1 MAKTS
6 TFDLE
11 KTAFTPEEL
20 SAIAAQWSEKE
31 EPGFFSQAVDTA
43 GAIITGAPLV
53 MRGAGFGLRDL
64 VQGFDPNDTEAM
76 AERAAYEL
84 DLAAYQK
91 KYEGSGAVPEAFAEA
106 AGSSGPS
113 LVGTGASLVGMGLG
127 TLGGPVGMAG
137 GAFAAGGAAAAR
149 MDYAAASAQLYDEV
163 VRRMGRK
170 PTDAEW
176 QGILSDMRPELLKH
190 AAIEGVGEGAGDV
203 LLGAAF
209 KPFAPL
215 AKAAGGALGSSVA
228 GKVARGAGSLG
239 AGIAGEVVTETGQ
252 QWGQGHVE
260 ANMFGGEA
268 PTIGEAF
275 EQVAGPTAAQTVMTG
290 GLIGGARLGLSM
302 LRRTT
307 PSNSPDNPF
316 AEQAQEQV
324 GADGYTPTNPLN
336 LEQAEAPREPK
347 NSPEVDLLGVL
358 NKRLE
363 AKNDAAD
370 RTMAAVYGKLAP
382 KLDADGKVLEE
393 GGGIDSLEDGSLV
406 VYGSRDNQ
414 GDGVDE
420 APLVLTSEE
429 DKRIALDV
437 ARQLREEQSARERG
451 QNRREAPAWIAKQGK
466 PVSADAFSARNN
478 GYQVPA
484 GELAPVDITGMTVP
498 SSAPMMSGGNLGLQL
513 GERAERM
520 AAWDGAQPV
529 PQIASMAMPQTMA
542 QPAPVQS
549 APTIPNSG
557 FGLAGVQPAQPQKV
571 EPLLEGLPEVEP
583 VSVENVTK
591 QPEMMAENVTPAKPL
606 STESSTNV
614 EPENKS
620 KSKGELR
627 GVPLDQRIVIGAPAP
642 VGASRDDIREAEQR
656 FNDFRKKEEDIQKR
670 HAEAFEE
677 LKKRASKVE
686 TKEEADALLDEY
698 TKVEGYHLEGYDQ
711 LSKMTASSV
720 SRAEERRRLEDRKR
734 RYDAGE
740 WVVAAETNSVEQ
752 AERERDRLT
761 KNDPDNEYRVESDM
775 DGWRGVVMK
784 RKRSPKTS
792 DETEPLAKKDY
803 GTADSLD
810 VNAIADHFFEQFS
823 AGKSYRT
830 IGEARQ
836 EVASLLGLK
845 QKDLV
850 KQVKT
855 IDEAI
860 ELGVVKAARKIVR
873 SGKPQLEIYRD
884 LVDLYKRQPN
894 LGVRTSTSVAEQAYS
909 TPVPLAYLADV
920 LAGVNENT
928 RVYEPTAGNGAL
940 LLTASPENAVVNEL
954 NHDRAERLRS
964 LGFDVTEEDAST
976 RQLDEDVD
984 AVVANPPFG
993 TVLLEGGK
1001 GKRKFR
1007 FRNLETNEIDQAI
1020 SLNALDELKKDG
1032 RAVLIIGGKQGGE
1045 DARSKKYNTAGQ
1057 RAFWDTLFRNFNV
1070 VDHFTVDGKLYS
1082 RQGASYPID
1091 FIVIDGH
1098 TPTENPVFPAA
1109 KVPPVFDS
1117 FESLEV
1123 KFNEVLRNESERTER
1138 DGVAERGD
1146 DSQPVRTDGRDS
1158 SVGREVPDG
1167 RDAGDQ
1173 AGNDAGLD
1181 GRAVDQERRAGSVGD
1196 DGKSGKRDQRT
1207 VRDNRRSGS
1216 DGDTAEPSQSDDQR
1230 GRLAGDDGNGRGGP
1244 GIRAGEELSQP
1255 DGGAGAVRA
1264 GLDVNQP
1271 ALPET
1276 PKAKRAAP
1284 KPKETETQSSYKTSS
1299 DGFRLGTL
1307 VPRNMDAPVQ
1317 DALLRVKDSRGGV
1330 DEFVADELGYDS
1342 VEEMHKAFAAEQ
1354 VDALALAL
1362 DNIKSGK
1369 GFILGDQTGI
1379 GKGRVCA
1386 GIIRWARKNGKTPVF
1401 VTMLP
1406 DLYADM
1412 MRDLNDI
1419 GVHDFHPFITNDSIR
1434 GTKSLV
1440 APDGSK
1446 LSAPTDTNYKK
1457 ALAYVKEHKALPEEY
1472 DAVFTSY
1479 SQMQSKKNSSNP
1491 RQQMLIALRDN
1502 VVLVLDEAHN
1512 AGGSESSIGMF
1523 FRSYTEGL
1531 DNGVLYS
1538 SATYAKRP
1546 DVMSLY
1552 NTTDLSLLGSKEEI
1566 EEIMHSGGLPMQQ
1579 VVSAML
1585 TSSGQYVRREKSYE
1599 GADMTTTEAPVSTKL
1614 ADSIA
1619 DCMDAVMK
1627 FSVEMGPVIE
1637 HMDKI
1642 LKAQGKMATGNQGT
1656 GGAGASS
1663 TTFGAVMHNLVAQS
1677 TLAIKADATIKAA
1690 KAAVERGEK
1699 PIITLSNTMG
1709 SFIEE
1714 YVKAN
1719 GLKAGDHVSLSFA
1732 DLFKNYLEKTREVTV
1747 TPPNA
1752 RPEDKQRIRVADK
1765 DLTPGARA
1773 AYRNA
1778 LRLIES
1784 VDFSGIPVS
1793 PIDYI
1798 LDGLRREGVSASEI
1812 TGRTA
1817 TLDYSG
1823 AVPVYRVREASVAEK
1838 QKASSGF
1845 NGGSIDVLII
1855 NRSGSTGIS
1864 LHASEKFADQKRRTM
1879 FILQPDLNI
1888 DVFMQTLGRVF
1899 RTGQV
1904 VPPKYEFILSDM
1916 PSERRP
1922 AAVLGKKM
1930 ASLNANTTASAKG
1943 TQSFDN
1949 IPDFLNVYGDQAA
1962 FEILTEDRALD
1973 QRLGNILGDGEKYDN
1988 LVAKL
1993 TGRIPLLRMAEQ
2005 ADVYDRL
2012 QSVYQ
2017 GIVDMAT
2024 ATGTNV
2030 LDVKSKPLD
2039 AKVVR
2044 RAEFTPQEATGSPF
2058 GEASELCECDVKV
2071 LGKPFTSAEVKQHI
2085 LDGKAAAV
2093 SVEELAERKRAY
2105 EKERLKKMENE
2116 EVRARESEKLDEQ
2129 FVRVSEAMTGYPV
2142 GTRVRLNSTTGSYV
2156 GFVVNYVFDAKKKGS
2171 NPVAPSSWRVVVD
2184 IADAKRRIAIP
2195 MSKLV
2200 LGDGNID
2207 EGRVLM
2213 NHTYDGV
2220 SDAVFLKRFDEG
2232 QSESREKRFIVMGN
2246 IPAGFKFA
2254 EKGEIITFDMH
2265 DGRRVMGLM
2274 LPKDVSGDQLLSDK
2288 PVVFGTPVQAEEFL
2302 TQGSDIRQVKSS
2314 DEKLS
2319 IDNTGRFGT
2328 FSVRVPASKKDGG
2341 TYFLDKKLTDAMG
2354 AIFTK
2359 SGQDMKAMVD
2369 KEDLPAML
2377 NYLYQ
2382 RGVKLQATS
2391 NKVEARKITGETGKL
2406 EGVSPAKGRSS
2417 RMSESEQILAESLG
2431 LASLRPSFAS
2441 NSPYAAL
2448 RLTPETRDR
2457 MNRVVGEVKANAI
2470 RGKGAAAAIAQA
2482 RAWAKANINNPI
2494 IKTVERGKVV
2504 FDEGGI
2510 KDSLSHKPLYQN
2522 KLDSVPVIKHVLED
2536 GAYLGSF
2543 DDLGG
2548 NDIVNHYWAGR
2559 ARFADGDHLV
2569 FVRVREVKGRE
2580 QRFYVHD
2587 VFSDEL
2593 IKKATPLTQEE
2604 MALLDQAGSIG
2615 NKTGRPGR
2623 SVEGVTL
2630 DSQRSTLPRGV
2641 VLEARILR
2649 TIMEVNGQ
2657 SRKSVQDVVDKLNG
2671 SVTGAAPVN
2680 VVQSFDGLPEKLKQ
2694 VLKQNFKDRAGD
2706 IDGVYDEGTV
2716 WLVADNLASPERV
2729 AEVWMHEQV
2738 GHGGFEALMP
2748 EKEKVQLLNRLFG
2761 MMGGKNNA
2769 ALRAIAE
2776 EYGLDLDKRA
2786 HQHRALREYL
2796 ADLAEK
2802 EGLSGQEMTRWQRA
2816 WKHIAD
2822 TLKKLVYR
2830 LTGQHAKIAEMEVR
2844 DLLSAMKA
2852 RVRDGGPDGPKGGTY
2867 ASFISDAAKGAA
2879 DKVAKAMKKPEGFSD
2894 DFMESYK
2901 NLSAQAKRD
2910 LSVWNRFVSQPYALA
2925 KKFPLIRSLMD
2936 IQSEREDKRR
2946 EAYTSSMAGVDTFQK
2961 MKESDPTAYKYA
2973 RDLIIALDSETG
2985 DKLKTQ
2991 LDEDMF
2997 IFDEDG
3003 KRTGFNPKYYSQLR
3017 ELVLRARNQKT
3028 HSDGAAFERAVDA
3041 YMGVRRSL
3049 DRDLAS
3055 ILTRMEELGFKS
3067 REAYLAEFEKRK
3079 AELEADKTLTKKQ
3092 RQDAL
3097 DAISMA
3103 NKREQEKLDTLRKS
3117 MGRRPFYF
3125 PRMRF
3130 GDYFARFVD
3139 ADGKTLYR
3147 VHYDASTRTQ
3157 AAYEAAKIKA
3167 TMEAELKK
3175 MGVDLADVKF
3185 ENGKIEG
3192 IPQEV
3197 FADALSTVDTQA
3209 ILERALGRLQEKG
3222 EVTGEELTNLREALF
3237 DQVSEVLK
3245 SSGFGQH
3252 MMRRGNSNIAGYE
3265 TEDVFKSLSAYKAGL
3280 HGWLTKMEASYAFA
3294 STLSE
3299 AAEDGAARK
3308 SPKMYG
3314 YAKQYVRDM
3323 LRNSDAIDRTNS
3335 RIRAGLFLWFL
3346 GGNIKSALVNA
3357 TQNFS
3362 LGIPV
3367 LGAEIGFGK
3376 AYGKVLSG
3384 SHDAV
3389 VDWASKR
3396 EAGQESKNLTRA
3408 EAAFLDDFQKHGEAL
3423 ARKTM
3428 ELTGM
3433 QDRSWASTWYG
3444 KLAEWAGKPIEYAE
3458 KFNRLSLAL
3467 AAYRAA
3473 KAGDV
3478 TNESTLAEYGEEK
3491 GKPWSEA
3498 SARKFAREVVNEA
3511 HFVYGKA
3518 NQPAPV
3524 RGFARGLGFGYTFR
3538 TYAQSLG
3545 SWYYHMLAGD
3555 KGSVGRIAA
3564 AQAALH
3570 ATVLGGVAAIPLYGT
3585 MRTVLAQLFGG
3596 EPPEEVLG
3604 YDQID
3609 VLMYGLPSLGG
3620 VYLGGSMELDLPA
3633 IAGAKQGD
3641 ESWIEQL
3648 HDNVFLA
3655 VTGPFGGALD
3665 RLGRATYFADTGQ
3678 TGRVLEEVAPTAVT
3692 NILKAHRLATTGART
3707 KSGKPIPAL
3716 GDKSGKPAQLS
3727 GAEVLLQG
3735 LGFQPMSRAKSWN
3748 AYQTKQEKSSYKSD
3762 FQSDLVTRYVMAKA
3776 SKDWKEVDNLVAE
3789 WKAWNKE
3796 HPDQKIKPLAQLAKR
3811 RERPVK

>member
-1 MAKTS
+1 MNEIDKNSALAILDKYRARPAASDEDKSSWTGNAKAFGLGLLNLPGKAIDTLGAAWDYTDVKGS
-6 TFDLE
+6 DLE
-11 KTAFTPEEL
+11 AVKAERDEQMR
-20 SAIAAQWSEKE
+20 AVAARKAE
-31 EPGFFSQAVDTA
+31 ANDTLVDIMESLPYSVATMGA
-43 GAIITGAPLV
+43 GAAGSVFGPAGAL
-53 MRGAGFGLRDL
+53 GASGSVAHRASVNEKVKELLIESEIALGRPPTDEEFERIKARFNDYLMEQGL
-64 VQGFDPNDTEAM
+64 
-76 AERAAYEL
+76 AE
-84 DLAAYQK
+84 
-91 KYEGSGAVPEAFAEA
+91 AVPEA
-106 AGSSGPS
+106 
-113 LVGTGASLVGMGLG
+113 ASNLA
-127 TLGGPVGMAG
+127 LGGIVGKAG
-137 GAFAAGGAAAAR
+137 KAIINKAGITNRLAVGGL
-149 MDYAAASAQLYDEV
+149 QL
-163 VRRMGRK
+163 G
-170 PTDAEW
+170 
-176 QGILSDMRPELLKH
+176 
-190 AAIEGVGEGAGDV
+190 
-203 LLGAAF
+203 LGAAEEV
-209 KPFAPL
+209 PSEVLTGMLQGASD
-215 AKAAGGALGSSVA
+215 AKAGFRETAPTV
-228 GKVARGAGSLG
+228 
-239 AGIAGEVVTETGQ
+239 GEVFSET
-252 QWGQGHVE
+252 
-260 ANMFGGEA
+260 A
-268 PTIGEAF
+268 
-275 EQVAGPTAAQTVMTG
+275 PTAAGQAVM
-290 GLIGGARLGLSM
+290 LGLG
-302 LRRTT
+302 LKGAGALARRFGKSKTGEGDAGTT

-316 AEQAQEQV
+316 AQGGEL
-324 GADGYTPTNPLN
+324 GTDGYQYENPLN
-336 LEQAEAPREPK
+336 LEQAEASLEPK

-370 RTMAAVYGKLAP
+370 RTMAAVYGKLTP
-382 KLDADGKVLEE
+382 KLDADGKVLEK

-406 VYGSRDNQ
+406 VYGARDKQ
-414 GDGVDE
+414 GEGVDE

-437 ARQLREEQSARERG
+437 ARQLREEQSAREIA
-451 QNRREAPAWIAKQGK
+451 QTRREAPAWIAKQGK
-466 PVSADAFSARNN
+466 PVSAEAFSARNN

-484 GELAPVDITGMTVP
+484 GELAPVDIAGMAVP
-498 SSAPMMSGGNLGLQL
+498 PSAPMMSGGNLGLQL
-513 GERAERM
+513 GEHAERM
-520 AAWDGAQPV
+520 AAWDSAQPA

-542 QPAPVQS
+542 QPAAVQP
-549 APTIPNSG
+549 ATTIPQSG
-557 FGLAGVQPAQPQKV
+557 FGLAGVQPVQPQKV
-571 EPLLEGLPEVEP
+571 EPSLEVLPEVEP
-583 VSVENVTK
+583 VSAENVTK

-614 EPENKS
+614 GLENKS

-627 GVPLDQRIVIGAPAP
+627 GMPLDQRIVIGAPAP

-720 SRAEERRRLEDRKR
+720 SRAEERRRLENRKR

-761 KNDPDNEYRVESDM
+761 KNDPANEYRVESDM

-784 RKRSPKTS
+784 RKRSAEAS
-792 DETEPLAKKDY
+792 DDSESSEKKDY

-810 VNAIADHFFEQFS
+810 VNAIADHFLEQFM
-823 AGKSYRT
+823 AGKAYRS

-836 EVASLLGLK
+836 EVASLMGLK
-845 QKDLV
+845 QKELV
-850 KQVKT
+850 RQVKT

-873 SGKPQLEIYRD
+873 SGKPQLEVYRD

-920 LAGVNENT
+920 LAGVNEST

-976 RQLDEDVD
+976 LQLDEDVD

-993 TVLLEGGK
+993 TVLMEGGK
-1001 GKRKFR
+1001 DKRKFR
-1007 FRNLETNEIDQAI
+1007 FRNLETSEIDQAI

-1032 RAVLIIGGKQGGE
+1032 RAVLIIGGKHGGE
-1045 DARSKKYNTAGQ
+1045 EARSKKYNTAGQ

-1109 KVPPVFDS
+1109 KVPQVFDS

-1138 DGVAERGD
+1138 DSVAGRED

-1158 SVGREVPDG
+1158 GMGREVPDG
-1167 RDAGDQ
+1167 RNAGSQTGD
-1173 AGNDAGLD
+1173 DAGLD
-1181 GRAVDQERRAGSVGD
+1181 KRPVEQERRAGSVGD
-1196 DGKSGKRDQRT
+1196 EGKPGKRDRRN
-1207 VRDNRRSGS
+1207 VRDSGRSGG
-1216 DGDTAEPSQSDDQR
+1216 DGVAAEPSQPDDQR
-1230 GRLAGDDGNGRGGP
+1230 GRLAGDDRNGRGGS
-1244 GIRAGEELSQP
+1244 GVRAGEELP
-1255 DGGAGAVRA
+1255 RTDRGAGTVRP
-1264 GLDVNQP
+1264 GLDVDQP

-1276 PKAKRAAP
+1276 QKAKKAAP
-1284 KPKETETQSSYKTSS
+1284 KPKETDSQASYKTSS
-1299 DGFRLGTL
+1299 DGFQLGTL

-1317 DALLRVKDSRGGV
+1317 DALLRTKNRHGSV

-1362 DNIKSGK
+1362 DNIKRGK

-1386 GIIRWARKNGKTPVF
+1386 GIIRWAKKNGKTPVF

-1457 ALAYVKEHKALPEEY
+1457 ALAYVKEHKTLPEEY

-1552 NTTDLSLLGSKEEI
+1552 NTTDLSLLGNKDEI
-1566 EEIMHSGGLPMQQ
+1566 EDIMHSGGLPMQQ

-1599 GADMTTTEAPVSTKL
+1599 GADMTTTEAPVSAKL

-1627 FSVEMGPVIE
+1627 FSVEMGPVVE
-1637 HMDKI
+1637 HMDKV
-1642 LKAQGKMATGNQGT
+1642 LKAQGKTATGNQGT

-1714 YVKAN
+1714 YVKLH
-1719 GLKAGDHVSLSFA
+1719 GLKAGDRVDLSFA

-1798 LDGLRREGVSASEI
+1798 LDGLRREGISASEI

-1823 AVPVYRVREASVAEK
+1823 AAPVYRVREASVAEK

-1993 TGRIPLLRMAEQ
+1993 TGRIPLLRMTEQ

-2012 QSVYQ
+2012 QGVYQ

-2085 LDGKAAAV
+2085 ADGKAAAIP
-2093 SVEELAERKRAY
+2093 VEELAARKRAY

-2213 NHTYDGV
+2213 NYTYDRV
-2220 SDAVFLKRFDEG
+2220 SEADFLKRFDEG

-2288 PVVFGTPVQAEEFL
+2288 PVVFSTAAQAEEFL
-2302 TQGSDIRQVKSS
+2302 SQSSDIRQVKSS

-2382 RGVKLQATS
+2382 RGVKLQATA

-2441 NSPYAAL
+2441 
-2448 RLTPETRDR
+2448 
-2457 MNRVVGEVKANAI
+2457 
-2470 RGKGAAAAIAQA
+2470 
-2482 RAWAKANINNPI
+2482 
-2494 IKTVERGKVV
+2494 
-2504 FDEGGI
+2504 
-2510 KDSLSHKPLYQN
+2510 
-2522 KLDSVPVIKHVLED
+2522 
-2536 GAYLGSF
+2536 
-2543 DDLGG
+2543 
-2548 NDIVNHYWAGR
+2548 
-2559 ARFADGDHLV
+2559 
-2569 FVRVREVKGRE
+2569 
-2580 QRFYVHD
+2580 
-2587 VFSDEL
+2587 
-2593 IKKATPLTQEE
+2593 
-2604 MALLDQAGSIG
+2604 
-2615 NKTGRPGR
+2615 
-2623 SVEGVTL
+2623 VEG
-2630 DSQRSTLPRGV
+2630 
-2641 VLEARILR
+2641 
-2649 TIMEVNGQ
+2649 NGQ
-2657 SRKSVQDVVDKLNG
+2657 SRKNVQDVVDKLNS
-2671 SVTGAAPVN
+2671 SVAGAAPVN
-2680 VVQSFDGLPEKLKQ
+2680 VVQSFDELPEK
-2694 VLKQNFKDRAGD
+2694 LKQNFKDRDGELE
-2706 IDGVYDEGTV
+2706 GVYDEGTV

-2729 AEVWMHEQV
+2729 TEVWMHEQV

-2748 EKEKVQLLNRLFG
+2748 EKEKTQLLNRLFG
-2761 MMGGKNNA
+2761 MMGGKGNA

-2786 HQHRALREYL
+2786 DQHRALREYL

-2816 WKHIAD
+2816 WKLIAD

-2830 LTGQHAKIAEMEVR
+2830 LTGQHTKIAEMEVR
-2844 DLLSAMKA
+2844 DLLTAMKA

-2867 ASFISDAAKGAA
+2867 ASFISNAAKSAA

-2925 KKFPLIRSLMD
+2925 KKFPLIRSLMN

-2997 IFDEDG
+2997 LFDEDG
-3003 KRTGFNPKYYSQLR
+3003 KRTGFNPKYYAQLR
-3017 ELVLRARNQKT
+3017 DLVMRARNRKT
-3028 HSDGAAFERAVDA
+3028 HSDEAAFGRAVDA

-3055 ILTRMEELGFKS
+3055 ILSRMEELGFKS

-3079 AELEADKTLTKKQ
+3079 AELEADETLTKKQ

-3147 VHYDASTRTQ
+3147 VHYDASTQTQ

-3192 IPQEV
+3192 IPQEM

-3222 EVTGEELTNLREALF
+3222 EVTGEELSNLRDSLF

-3323 LRNSDAIDRTNS
+3323 LRNADAVDRTNS

-3362 LGIPV
+3362 LGVPV
-3367 LGAEIGFGK
+3367 LGTEIGFGK
-3376 AYGKVLSG
+3376 AYGKILSG
-3384 SHDAV
+3384 SRDAV

-3396 EAGQESKNLTRA
+3396 EAGQESKKLTKA
-3408 EAAFLDDFQKHGEAL
+3408 EASFLDDFQKHGEAL

-3433 QDRSWASTWYG
+3433 QDRSWTSTWYG

-3478 TNESTLAEYGEEK
+3478 KNESTLAEYGEEK

-3498 SARKFAREVVNEA
+3498 NARKFAREVVNEA

-3538 TYAQSLG
+3538 TYAQSLA
-3545 SWYYHMLAGD
+3545 SWYYHMLAGE
-3555 KGSVGRIAA
+3555 KGNVGRIAA

-3570 ATVLGGVAAIPLYGT
+3570 ATALGGVAAIPLYGT
-3585 MRTVLAQLFGG
+3585 MRTVLTQIFGG

-3609 VLMYGLPSLGG
+3609 ILMYGLPSLGG

-3633 IAGAKQGD
+3633 IAGAKQGN

-3655 VTGPFGGALD
+3655 VTGPLGGALD

-3678 TGRVLEEVAPTAVT
+3678 TGRVLEELAPTAVT
-3692 NILKAHRLATTGART
+3692 NVLKAHRLATTGART

-3727 GAEVLLQG
+3727 GAEVALQG
-3735 LGFQPMSRAKSWN
+3735 LGFQPMSRAKGWQ
-3748 AYQTKQEKSSYKSD
+3748 AYQTKQEKTAYKSD

-3776 SKDWKEVDNLVAE
+3776 SKDWKEVDKLVAE
-3789 WKAWNKE
+3789 WRDWNKE

>member
-1 MAKTS
+1 MNEIDKNSALAILDKYRARPAASDEDKSSWAGNAKAFGLGLLNLPGKAVETLGAAWDYTDVKGS
-6 TFDLE
+6 DLE
-11 KTAFTPEEL
+11 AVKAERDEQMR
-20 SAIAAQWSEKE
+20 AVAARKAE
-31 EPGFFSQAVDTA
+31 ANDTLVDIMESLPYSVATMGA
-43 GAIITGAPLV
+43 GAAGSVFGPAGAL
-53 MRGAGFGLRDL
+53 GASGSVAHRASVNEKVKELLIESEIALGRPPTDEEFERIKARFNDYLMEQGL
-64 VQGFDPNDTEAM
+64 
-76 AERAAYEL
+76 AE
-84 DLAAYQK
+84 
-91 KYEGSGAVPEAFAEA
+91 AVPEA
-106 AGSSGPS
+106 
-113 LVGTGASLVGMGLG
+113 ASNLA
-127 TLGGPVGMAG
+127 LGGIVGKAG
-137 GAFAAGGAAAAR
+137 KAIINKAGITNRLAVGGL
-149 MDYAAASAQLYDEV
+149 QL
-163 VRRMGRK
+163 G
-170 PTDAEW
+170 
-176 QGILSDMRPELLKH
+176 
-190 AAIEGVGEGAGDV
+190 
-203 LLGAAF
+203 LGAAEEV
-209 KPFAPL
+209 PSEVLTGMLQGASD
-215 AKAAGGALGSSVA
+215 AKAGF
-228 GKVARGAGSLG
+228 R
-239 AGIAGEVVTETGQ
+239 E
-252 QWGQGHVE
+252 
-260 ANMFGGEA
+260 EA
-268 PTIGEAF
+268 PTVGEVFSETA
-275 EQVAGPTAAQTVMTG
+275 PTAAGQAVM
-290 GLIGGARLGLSM
+290 LGLG
-302 LRRTT
+302 LKGAGALARRFGKSKTGEGDAGTT

-316 AEQAQEQV
+316 AQGGELGTGDYQYE
-324 GADGYTPTNPLN
+324 NPLN
-336 LEQAEAPREPK
+336 LEQAETPLEPK

-382 KLDADGKVLEE
+382 KLDADGKVLEK

-406 VYGSRDNQ
+406 VYGARGKQ
-414 GDGVDE
+414 GEGVDE

-437 ARQLREEQSARERG
+437 ARQLREEQSAREIA
-451 QNRREAPAWIAKQGK
+451 QTRREAPAWIAKHGQ
-466 PVSADAFSARNN
+466 PVSAEAFSARNN

-484 GELAPVDITGMTVP
+484 GELAPVDITGMAVP
-498 SSAPMMSGGNLGLQL
+498 PSAPMMSGGNLGLQL

-520 AAWDGAQPV
+520 AAWDGAQPA
-529 PQIASMAMPQTMA
+529 PQIASMAIPQTMV
-542 QPAPVQS
+542 QPAPVQE

-557 FGLAGVQPAQPQKV
+557 FGLAEVQPVQRQKV
-571 EPLLEGLPEVEP
+571 EPSLEVLPEVEP
-583 VSVENVTK
+583 VSAENVTK
-591 QPEMMAENVTPAKPL
+591 QPEMEAENVTPAKPL
-606 STESSTNV
+606 STKSSTKNEV
-614 EPENKS
+614 EDKS

-627 GVPLDQRIVIGAPAP
+627 GMPLDQRIVIGAPAP

-720 SRAEERRRLEDRKR
+720 SRAEERRRLEDHKR

-740 WVVAAETNSVEQ
+740 WVVAAETNSVDQ

-761 KNDPDNEYRVESDM
+761 KNDPANEYRVESDM

-784 RKRSPKTS
+784 RKRSAEAS
-792 DETEPLAKKDY
+792 DDSEAAEKKDY
-803 GTADSLD
+803 GTADNLD
-810 VNAIADHFFEQFS
+810 VNAIADHFLEQFM
-823 AGKSYRT
+823 AGKAYRS

-836 EVASLLGLK
+836 EVASLMGLK
-845 QKDLV
+845 QKELV
-850 KQVKT
+850 GQVKT

-860 ELGVVKAARKIVR
+860 ELGVVKAAREIVR
-873 SGKPQLEIYRD
+873 SGKPQLEVYRD

-940 LLTASPENAVVNEL
+940 LLTASPKNAVVNEL

-976 RQLDEDVD
+976 RQLDDDVD

-1109 KVPPVFDS
+1109 KVPQVFDS

-1123 KFNEVLRNESERTER
+1123 KFNEVLRNEGERTER
-1138 DGVAERGD
+1138 DGVAGRED
-1146 DSQPVRTDGRDS
+1146 DSQPVRADGRDS
-1158 SVGREVPDG
+1158 GMGREVPDG
-1167 RDAGDQ
+1167 RN
-1173 AGNDAGLD
+1173 AGNQTGDDAGLD
-1181 GRAVDQERRAGSVGD
+1181 KRPVEQERRAGSVGD
-1196 DGKSGKRDQRT
+1196 EGKPGKRDRRN
-1207 VRDNRRSGS
+1207 VRDNGRSGG
-1216 DGDTAEPSQSDDQR
+1216 DGDAAEPSQPDDQR
-1230 GRLAGDDGNGRGGP
+1230 GRLAGDDGSGRGGA
-1244 GIRAGEELSQP
+1244 GVRAGEELP
-1255 DGGAGAVRA
+1255 RADRGAGAVRP

-1276 PKAKRAAP
+1276 QKAKKAAP
-1284 KPKETETQSSYKTSS
+1284 KPKETDSQASYKTSS
-1299 DGFRLGTL
+1299 DGFQLGTL

-1317 DALLRVKDSRGGV
+1317 DALLRTKNKHGSV

-1342 VEEMHKAFAAEQ
+1342 VGEMHEAFAAEQ

-1362 DNIKSGK
+1362 DNMKNGK

-1419 GVHDFHPFITNDSIR
+1419 GVRDFTPFITNEAIR
-1434 GTKSLV
+1434 GSKSLV
-1440 APDGSK
+1440 APDGSR
-1446 LSAPTDTNYKK
+1446 LAAPTETNYKK
-1457 ALAYVKEHKALPEEY
+1457 ALAYIKANKALPEEY

-1479 SQMQSKKNSSNP
+1479 SQMQSKKNSANS
-1491 RQQMLIALRDN
+1491 RQQMLTALRDN

-1552 NTTDLSLLGSKEEI
+1552 NTTDLSLLGNKDEI

-1585 TSSGQYVRREKSYE
+1585 TASGQYVRREKSYE
-1599 GADMTTTEAPVSTKL
+1599 GADMTTTEAPVSAKL

-1627 FSVEMGPVIE
+1627 FSVEMGPVVE

-1642 LKAQGKMATGNQGT
+1642 LKAQGKTATGNQGT

-1709 SFIEE
+1709 SFIED
-1714 YVKAN
+1714 YVKTH
-1719 GLKAGDHVSLSFA
+1719 GLKAGDRVGLSFA

-1752 RPEDKQRIRVADK
+1752 RKEEKERVRVADK
-1765 DLTPGARA
+1765 NLTPEARA

-1784 VDFSGIPVS
+1784 VDFTGIPVS

-1798 LDGLRREGVSASEI
+1798 LDGLKREGISASEI

-1817 TLDYSG
+1817 ALDYSG
-1823 AVPVYRVREASVAEK
+1823 DVPVYRVREASVAEK

-1962 FEILTEDRALD
+1962 FEMLTEDRALD

-1993 TGRIPLLRMAEQ
+1993 TGRIPLLRMTEQ

-2012 QSVYQ
+2012 QGVYQ

-2085 LDGKAAAV
+2085 LDGKAAAM

-2116 EVRARESEKLDEQ
+2116 EVRARESEKLDDQ
-2129 FVRVSEAMTGYPV
+2129 FVRISEAMTGYPV

-2213 NHTYDGV
+2213 NRTYDGV
-2220 SDAVFLKRFDEG
+2220 SDAAFLKRFDEG

-2288 PVVFGTPVQAEEFL
+2288 PVVFGTAEQAKEFL
-2302 TQGSDIRQVKSS
+2302 TQSSDIRQVKSS

-2377 NYLYQ
+2377 NYLYS
-2382 RGVKLQATS
+2382 RGVKLQATA

-2448 RLTPETRDR
+2448 RLSLETRKGLKK
-2457 MNRVVGEVKANAI
+2457 VVASVTSGTINVGNWKSSLANAK
-2470 RGKGAAAAIAQA
+2470 RWVRENVKGAI
-2482 RAWAKANINNPI
+2482 RAKGDH
-2494 IKTVERGKVV
+2494 VVV
-2504 FDEGGI
+2504 FDESSI
-2510 KDSLSHKPLYQN
+2510 NDTFSHLKYPN
-2522 KLDSVPVIKHVLED
+2522 KFDTVPVIRDILKNGAFLGDLNDFDGHNLVNLYWGGTVL
-2536 GAYLGSF
+2536 
-2543 DDLGG
+2543 
-2548 NDIVNHYWAGR
+2548 VNGEKKVIFVR
-2559 ARFADGDHLV
+2559 ARRPFKQAT
-2569 FVRVREVKGRE
+2569 K
-2580 QRFYVHD
+2580 FYVHD
-2587 VFSDEL
+2587 VFTEEDIKRYPPLAAAEL
-2593 IKKATPLTQEE
+2593 E
-2604 MALLDQAGSIG
+2604 ALDRSGAGSL
-2615 NKTGRPGR
+2615 NADRPNTP
-2623 SVEGVTL
+2623 S
-2630 DSQRSTLPRGV
+2630 PRGDI
-2641 VLEARILR
+2641 LEQRILR

-2657 SRKSVQDVVDKLNG
+2657 SRKNVQDVVDKLNS
-2671 SVTGAAPVN
+2671 SVAGAAPVN
-2680 VVQSFDGLPEKLKQ
+2680 VVQSFDELPEN
-2694 VLKQNFKDRAGD
+2694 LKQNLKQSFKDRAGD
-2706 IDGVYDEGTV
+2706 IEGVYDEGTV
-2716 WLVADNLASPERV
+2716 WLIADNLASPERV

-2761 MMGGKNNA
+2761 MMGGKNNE
-2769 ALRAIAE
+2769 ALRVIAE
-2776 EYGLDLDKRA
+2776 EYELDLDKRA
-2786 HQHRALREYL
+2786 GQHRALREYL

-2844 DLLSAMKA
+2844 DLLTAMKA

-2867 ASFISDAAKGAA
+2867 ASFISDAAKSAA

-2910 LSVWNRFVSQPYALA
+2910 LSVWNRLVSQPYALA

-2936 IQSEREDKRR
+2936 IQAEREDKRR

-2997 IFDEDG
+2997 LFDEDG
-3003 KRTGFNPKYYSQLR
+3003 KRTGFNPKYYAQLR
-3017 ELVLRARNQKT
+3017 DLVMRARNRKT
-3028 HSDGAAFERAVDA
+3028 HSDEAAFGRAVDA

-3079 AELEADKTLTKKQ
+3079 AELEADETLTKKQ

-3147 VHYDASTRTQ
+3147 VHYDASTQTQ

-3222 EVTGEELTNLREALF
+3222 EVTGEELTNLRDALF

-3362 LGIPV
+3362 LGVPV
-3367 LGAEIGFGK
+3367 LGTEIGFGK
-3376 AYGKVLSG
+3376 AYGKILSG
-3384 SHDAV
+3384 SRDAV

-3396 EAGQESKNLTRA
+3396 EAGQESKNLSKD

-3433 QDRSWASTWYG
+3433 QDRSWTSTWYG

-3458 KFNRLSLAL
+3458 KFNRMSLAL

-3478 TNESTLAEYGEEK
+3478 KNESTLAEYGEEK

-3498 SARKFAREVVNEA
+3498 SARKFAREMVNEA

-3518 NQPAPV
+3518 NQPNAV
-3524 RGFARGLGFGYTFR
+3524 RRLRAIGAGYTFR

-3545 SWYYHMLAGD
+3545 SWYYHMLAGE
-3555 KGSVGRIAA
+3555 KGNVGRIAA

-3570 ATVLGGVAAIPLYGT
+3570 ATMLGGVAAIPLYGT
-3585 MRTVLAQLFGG
+3585 MRTVLTQLFGG

-3609 VLMYGLPSLGG
+3609 ILMYGLPSLGG

-3633 IAGAKQGD
+3633 IKEPQGN
-3641 ESWIEQL
+3641 ESWVDSLQDGIW
-3648 HDNVFLA
+3648 LA
-3655 VTGPFGGALD
+3655 VTGPVGGFAD
-3665 RLGRATYFADTGQ
+3665 RGARAIYFADTGQ
-3678 TGRVLEEVAPTAVT
+3678 TGRVLEELAPTAVT

-3727 GAEVLLQG
+3727 GAEVVLQG
-3735 LGFQPMSRAKSWN
+3735 LGFQPVSRAKGWQ
-3748 AYQTKQEKSSYKSD
+3748 AYQTKQEKTAYKSD

-3776 SKDWKEVDNLVAE
+3776 NKDWKEVDKLVAE
-3789 WKAWNKE
+3789 WRDWNKE